1 MYFYIVEIDAKGKKS
16 VTLPFENDVVVIS
29 ATEYF
34 GNDAKLITPVF
45 DEVDENR
52 KQTFKLTT
60 SERIRYE
67 KYKCVWNL
75 NDRDNFIT
83 HRNKGRK

>member
-52 KQTFKLTT
+52 KQTFKLIT